1 MQALYVFFVFKTN
14 PNLFFLTLS
23 ELYALIKYC
32 FYLPLRVSFG
42 LVANVL
48 YCLVAQLLGRRHL
61 ILTAPH
67 YVLSIFLKKG
77 TYVLYM
83 LNIYTWVTWVISPEH

>member
-1 MQALYVFFVFKTN
+1 MQALYVFF
-14 PNLFFLTLS
+14 LFCSTSQLHD
-23 ELYALIKYC
+23 LIKYC

-48 YCLVAQLLGRRHL
+48 HCLLALLGRRHL